1 MSIDRMSI
9 LIIRNHTIMART
21 VDEKLHAFRRT
32 QIIDAAA
39 ECFIEGGFHQTGM
52 QQICKQVG
60 MSAGSV
66 YHYFSNKDAIIEA
79 ISTQFS
85 TDTRQFITDIQ
96 NNDSFIDGY
105 IQAVSNSL
113 KHTQKYHRYS
123 RLVVEIYAESFRNEN
138 VKHIL
143 EQLDIEQVKDLQGLI
158 EQARTSGQIKS
169 THDAQTLAH
178 MLIALME
185 GLEDRVLQYPK
196 IKLPK
201 LLKVHEDICRN
212 LFSCND

>member
-1 MSIDRMSI
+1 
-9 LIIRNHTIMART
+9 MART
-21 VDEKLHAFRRT
+21 VNEKLHAYRRT

-52 QQICKQVG
+52 QQICKKAG

-85 TDTRQFITDIQ
+85 TDTRQFITEIK
-96 NNDSFIDGY
+96 NHDSFIDGY
-105 IQAVSNSL
+105 MQAVKNSL

-143 EQLDIEQVKDLQGLI
+143 EQLDLELIKDLQGLI
-158 EQARTSGQIKS
+158 EHAMKSGQIKS
-169 THDAQTLAH
+169 PHDAQTLAH
-178 MLIALME
+178 MLIALLE
-185 GLEDRVLQYPK
+185 GLEDRVLQYPE

-201 LLKVHEDICRN
+201 LLKVHEDICRS
-212 LFSCND
+212 LFN